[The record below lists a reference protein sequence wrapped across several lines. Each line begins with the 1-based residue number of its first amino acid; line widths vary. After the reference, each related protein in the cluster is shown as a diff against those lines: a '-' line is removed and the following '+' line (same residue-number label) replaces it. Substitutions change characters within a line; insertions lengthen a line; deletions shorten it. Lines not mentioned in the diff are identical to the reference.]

1 MRSWGRPQ
9 GLLLGYSK
17 KTNSAK
23 TKRKSSLLPLVI
35 IIFIAKGKCIGELCL
50 SSLLFLM
57 IAESRIS
64 K

>member
-17 KTNSAK
+17 KTSAK
-23 TKRKSSLLPLVI
+23 TSRKSSLLPLVI
-35 IIFIAKGKCIGELCL
+35 IIFIAKGKCIGEFCL